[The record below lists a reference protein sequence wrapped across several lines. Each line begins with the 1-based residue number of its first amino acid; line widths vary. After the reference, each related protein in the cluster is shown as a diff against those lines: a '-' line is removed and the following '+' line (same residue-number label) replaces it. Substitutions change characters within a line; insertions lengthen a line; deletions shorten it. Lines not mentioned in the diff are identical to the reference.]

1 LDGSA
6 SLKRLN
12 LSHSAGMDTIHKIKK
27 VKLEILGWQIIVDSK
42 MSKNDKEEVKIC
54 CIDVK
59 GNTSGSSVFQ

>member
-1 LDGSA
+1 
-6 SLKRLN
+6 
-12 LSHSAGMDTIHKIKK
+12 MDTIHKIKK